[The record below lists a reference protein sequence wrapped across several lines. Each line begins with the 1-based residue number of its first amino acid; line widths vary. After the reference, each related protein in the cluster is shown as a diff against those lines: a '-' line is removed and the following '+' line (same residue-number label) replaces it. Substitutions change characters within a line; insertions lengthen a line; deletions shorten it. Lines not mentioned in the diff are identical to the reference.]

1 LTQALTGHAGSGAAA
16 NGPALGTLYR
26 QVQQQSAMLSYV
38 DVFYLLMIIV
48 ACSIPLIFLMRK
60 SQAGAAMQGAA

>member
-1 LTQALTGHAGSGAAA
+1 MTTVAYVGLRPEENNQA
-16 NGPALGTLYR
+16 
-26 QVQQQSAMLSYV
+26 SAMLI
-38 DVFYLLMIIV
+38 IIV